1 MSRDSIP
8 PLVTRE
14 EERNRL
20 LLPSGVGGDVLVVQL
35 TKNTIPVGLRQVG
48 PTGIGGSVS
57 VDVHCGFGELPQL
70 CIVGLVGSD
79 VSVVDE
85 RRHSRDVA
93 RESVSWGVVFTFD
106 VAQVRG
112 ELRDEV
118 DVAQL
123 SR

>member
-1 MSRDSIP
+1 MSRYSIPP
-8 PLVTRE
+8 PLVTRK

-20 LLPSGVGGDVLVVQL
+20 VMSGVGGDVLVVQL
-35 TKNTIPVGLRQVG
+35 TTNTIPVGLRQVG